1 MFIFTNPDSKLT
13 CFFLGMETRIQLH
26 VHHCGRTSAK
36 LCLHQIRPHL
46 STHGILVGQG
56 LKVSCINFVYFWG
69 VIKNAALLIK
79 SWIMLCCHCSGRE
92 GSSIHYSQ
100 LSLNSWLDFANI
112 LIFTIF
118 FLRKKKRSLEE
129 NQSSEHTQQAGM
141 QIQIRKCF
149 QLEKGCK

>member
-1 MFIFTNPDSKLT
+1 
-13 CFFLGMETRIQLH
+13 
-26 VHHCGRTSAK
+26 
-36 LCLHQIRPHL
+36 
-46 STHGILVGQG
+46 
-56 LKVSCINFVYFWG
+56 
-69 VIKNAALLIK
+69 
-79 SWIMLCCHCSGRE
+79 MLCCHCSGRE
-92 GSSIHYSQ
+92 GFSIHYSQ

-141 QIQIRKCF
+141 QIQIRRCF